1 MAVVDPGLQAERT
14 ELAWRRTQL
23 SLLVIAC
30 LMLRG
35 VHPAPMMVALAM
47 ALTLWSGQ
55 RQRYLQS
62 LAMLLDERGTARCAI
77 ILSTALVL
85 TGLNLLMIWTVLAG
99 E

>member
-1 MAVVDPGLQAERT
+1 
-14 ELAWRRTQL
+14 
-23 SLLVIAC
+23 
-30 LMLRG
+30 
-35 VHPAPMMVALAM
+35 M

>member
-1 MAVVDPGLQAERT
+1 MVDPGLQAERT

-23 SLLVIAC
+23 SLLVIVC

-35 VHPAPMMVALAM
+35 VHPAPMMLALAT
-47 ALTLWSGQ
+47 ALALWCGQ

-62 LAMLLDERGTARCAI
+62 LAMLFDERGRARCAI

-85 TGLNLLMIWTVLAG
+85 TGLNLLTIGTVLAG
-99 E
+99 I